1 MKKMRSKVKITTTIN
16 PGIVHAIDS
25 YLKET
30 KNRSRSKLIE
40 DILRSWYME
49 QKRSEIEKKTEEY
62 YLSLSED
69 EKKED
74 KEWTKIAAQSA
85 KHLWK

>member
-1 MKKMRSKVKITTTIN
+1 MKSKVKVTATID
-16 PGIVHAIDS
+16 PDIIDAIDS
-25 YLKET
+25 YLKKT
-30 KNRSRSKLIE
+30 KNRSRSRLIE

-49 QKRSEIEKKTEEY
+49 QKRTEIEKKMEKY

-74 KEWTKIAAQSA
+74 KEWTKIAAESL
-85 KHLWK
+85 KNLWE

>member
-1 MKKMRSKVKITTTIN
+1 MTPKVKVTATID
-16 PGIVHAIDS
+16 PDLVSVIDT
-25 YLKET
+25 YLRKT

-40 DILRSWYME
+40 DILRSWYTE
-49 QKRSEIEKKTEEY
+49 QKRSEIEKKIREH

-74 KEWTKIAAQSA
+74 KEWTKIAAKSV
-85 KHLWK
+85 KNLWK

>member
-1 MKKMRSKVKITTTIN
+1 MTSKVKITTTIN
-16 PGIVHAIDS
+16 HGIVHAIDS

-49 QKRSEIEKKTEEY
+49 QKRSEIEKEIEEY

>member
-1 MKKMRSKVKITTTIN
+1 MTSKVKITATID
-16 PGIVHAIDS
+16 PDVVSAIDT
-25 YLKET
+25 YLRKT

-40 DILRSWYME
+40 DILHSWYTE
-49 QKRSEIEKKTEEY
+49 QKKSEIEKKIKEH

-74 KEWTKIAAQSA
+74 KEWTKIAAKSV
-85 KHLWK
+85 KNLWK

>member
-1 MKKMRSKVKITTTIN
+1 MKSKVKVTATID
-16 PGIVHAIDS
+16 PDIIDAIDS
-25 YLKET
+25 YLKKT
-30 KNRSRSKLIE
+30 KNRSRSKFIE

-49 QKRSEIEKKTEEY
+49 QKRTEIEKKMEKY

-74 KEWTKIAAQSA
+74 KEWTKIAAESL
-85 KHLWK
+85 KNLWE

>member
-1 MKKMRSKVKITTTIN
+1 MKSKVKVTATID
-16 PGIVHAIDS
+16 PDIIDAIDS
-25 YLKET
+25 YLKKT
-30 KNRSRSKLIE
+30 KNRSRSKFIE

-49 QKRSEIEKKTEEY
+49 QKRTEIEKKMEKY

-74 KEWTKIAAQSA
+74 KEWTKIAAESA
-85 KHLWK
+85 KNLWE